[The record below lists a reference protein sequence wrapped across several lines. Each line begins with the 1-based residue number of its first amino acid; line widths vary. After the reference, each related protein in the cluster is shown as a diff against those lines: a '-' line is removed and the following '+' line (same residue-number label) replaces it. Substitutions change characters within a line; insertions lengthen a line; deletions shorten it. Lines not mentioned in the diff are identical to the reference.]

1 MNAFLSAV
9 KSHRGQRIFEISLIV
24 LVLLVVFSVGGV
36 PMILLSTFT
45 PSWSHGEPEQQKY
58 DGYDLDGLGASDAV

>member
-9 KSHRGQRIFEISLIV
+9 KSHRGQRIVEISLTII
-24 LVLLVVFSVGGV
+24 LLLVVFSVGGV

-45 PSWSHGEPEQQKY
+45 PSWSQGDPERRYNIDAPQ
-58 DGYDLDGLGASDAV
+58 ASEAM